1 MDRLKQVLPDVPV
14 LLTLQPGDHSFEVL
28 HTVDDEWVQ
37 KGFEFV
43 GKYWP

>member
-1 MDRLKQVLPDVPV
+1 MEGLNQSLPDVPV
-14 LLTLQPGDHSFEVL
+14 LLTLQPGDHAFEVK
-28 HTVDDEWVQ
+28 HSVDDEWVQ